1 MPDYTSFYSVRP
13 SYWPMASSDEDTLKA
28 TRPQVA
34 VWVDKS
40 RHAGHVVFVRKMRSG
55 AKRNAGVSD
64 RGRRPGDDH
73 LADLGSVSVGRRG
86 WPPTKRQTDKGA
98 YGKFAETCL
107 VAKLLE
113 DRSLRAV
120 GWQGRLGRERQVCR
134 PHREG
139 ENPR

>member
-1 MPDYTSFYSVRP
+1 MQKSAKAVPELRDAVPDYTSFYSVRP

-34 VWVDKS
+34 VWVDKL

-55 AKRNAGVSD
+55 AKRECGVSD

-73 LADLGSVSVGRRG
+73 LADLCSVSVGRRG

-98 YGKFAETCL
+98 YGKFAET
-107 VAKLLE
+107 V
-113 DRSLRAV
+113 
-120 GWQGRLGRERQVCR
+120 W
-134 PHREG
+134 
-139 ENPR
+139 

>member
-34 VWVDKS
+34 VWVDKL
-40 RHAGHVVFVRKMRSG
+40 RHAGHVVFVRKIRSG
-55 AKRNAGVSD
+55 AKRECGVSD

-86 WPPTKRQTDKGA
+86 WPSPQSVKQTKALTVNLPKQFG
-98 YGKFAETCL
+98 G
-107 VAKLLE
+107 
-113 DRSLRAV
+113 
-120 GWQGRLGRERQVCR
+120 
-134 PHREG
+134 
-139 ENPR
+139 